1 MRARETRS
9 STAPEPW
16 ALLLPRS
23 LVCDTA
29 RASLRGGDAGGGF
42 SSGPQ
47 ALGCQR
53 HPQGGDKGCRR
64 QLRVAERSAATANAK
79 AKGIS
84 RNNKARAHLPERRRN
99 VMQREG

>member
-9 STAPEPW
+9 STAPEPS
-16 ALLLPRS
+16 ALLAPRS

-29 RASLRGGDAGGGF
+29 RASLRGGDAEGVQVG
-42 SSGPQ
+42 SSGTGMP
-47 ALGCQR
+47 AAS
-53 HPQGGDKGCRR
+53 QGGDGGCKR
-64 QLRVAERSAATANAK
+64 QLRVAECGAATANAK

-99 VMQREG
+99 VMQRE